1 MARYKYVPKMAR
13 YLYEP
18 KMARY
23 KYDVK
28 MARYVPKM
36 VLYIMY
42 RTCQK

>member
-13 YLYEP
+13 YKYDV

-23 KYDVK
+23 KYVPK